1 MNRHAASKKREA
13 IPTGPHGGSRSRKG
27 YVLFVAREKEQKITR
42 KRGAHATNLLGFALA
57 VAVLLTAFLYL
68 TLLLQY
74 EHPIIKEEGANS
86 LVWGGSTP
94 RARANKIANKFSTMS
109 VETSSSSIAAD
120 ELPAAQ
126 STAANNSRSETQLYW
141 NLSCPFESFT
151 LSQSYMATSG
161 HNNTKEEQIYGLER
175 AEAARQF
182 SIESRALEK
191 VHAALQSGAFAGR
204 RIVFDGDSLTRQLF
218 ISLGCLAW
226 GSGYVT
232 SHQTEWREFTDE
244 QATALRQ
251 HFPRFIHKGEHS
263 AILGSY
269 VQLQGGTELIFED
282 RHRKSDKTMYRGNK
296 QVQKLIDWTLACQE
310 NRTILQGGKRL
321 TNKDVVVINA
331 GVHPDRNKQVDHIK
345 KLLECVSG
353 KQQRAGGHH
362 MLPRFIYMMTSL
374 QHFWTKKGTFD
385 ARFMNEKEFTCR
397 RKTEDC
403 QRQCGDKVNF
413 GPLAPLLGEVPDQSD
428 LGHLKVWRGDCT
440 HWIMPGVTDAWAGE
454 LATYLQRPKSRTK
467 N

>member
-1 MNRHAASKKREA
+1 MNRHASKKKREA
-13 IPTGPHGGSRSRKG
+13 ISTGPHGGSGSRGEG
-27 YVLFVAREKEQKITR
+27 YVLFVRGEKEQKITR
-42 KRGAHATNLLGFALA
+42 KRGAHVTNLLGLALA
-57 VAVLLTAFLYL
+57 VAVLLTVFLYL
-68 TLLLQY
+68 TLLHQKQ
-74 EHPIIKEEGANS
+74 HIIEGTDS
-86 LVWGGSTP
+86 LVWGSTP
-94 RARANKIANKFSTMS
+94 RAGANKAANEFSTVS
-109 VETSSSSIAAD
+109 VETSSSVAAD
-120 ELPAAQ
+120 EPPATQ
-126 STAANNSRSETQLYW
+126 SQTVKDSKTQLYW
-141 NLSCPFESFT
+141 NLSCPFESFK

-161 HNNTKEEQIYGLER
+161 HNSTKEEEIYGLER

-182 SIESRALEK
+182 SIDSRALEK
-191 VHAALQSGAFAGR
+191 VDAALQSGAFAGR
-204 RIVFDGDSLTRQLF
+204 KVVFDGDSLTRQLF

-244 QATALRQ
+244 QATTLRR
-251 HFPRFIHKGEHS
+251 HFPRCIQKGEHS
-263 AILGSY
+263 TILGS
-269 VQLQGGTELIFED
+269 VIKLQGNTELIFED
-282 RHRKSDKTMYRGNK
+282 RHRKFGKTMYQGNK
-296 QVQKLIDWTLACQE
+296 PIQKLIDWTLACQE
-310 NRTILQGGKRL
+310 NRTIIQDGRRL

-331 GVHPDRNKQVDHIK
+331 GVHPDRNKQVDQIK

-397 RKTEDC
+397 RNTEDC

-413 GPLAPLLGEVPDQSD
+413 GPLVPLLGEVPDQSD